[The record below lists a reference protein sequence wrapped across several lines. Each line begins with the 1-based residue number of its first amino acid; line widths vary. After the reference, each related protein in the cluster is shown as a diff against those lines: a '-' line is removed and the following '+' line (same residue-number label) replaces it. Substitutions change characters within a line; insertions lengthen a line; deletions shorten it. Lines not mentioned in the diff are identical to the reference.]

1 MGTYMYT
8 RNANTLS
15 RRYAYHS
22 CIRKTF
28 WKRFSAF
35 MGDSFN
41 NTQVKTLA
49 KAHYEHFYTSLAKFV
64 TPSPSTPQTIILTGI
79 LHQWRHQIPQGILS
93 PAARQETRIAH
104 RSPWQ
109 PKNDMA
115 PPRHTKSKRGIEPC
129 GPAGR

>member
-35 MGDSFN
+35 VGDSFN

-49 KAHYEHFYTSLAKFV
+49 KAHYEHFYTSLARFV
-64 TPSPSTPQTIILTGI
+64 PSLLFYTPNHNTNGDTSPVATPNPSRNPASRPSSRNSNRASQ
-79 LHQWRHQIPQGILS
+79 
-93 PAARQETRIAH
+93 PAAT
-104 RSPWQ
+104 
-109 PKNDMA
+109 
-115 PPRHTKSKRGIEPC
+115 
-129 GPAGR
+129 